1 MIAFFVGLSLICA
14 STLMY
19 EIVLTRLL
27 SAICWYYLAFV
38 SISIAMFG
46 MTAGALAVQLRPSWF
61 NREEIPK
68 RILQAVFA
76 TAVSMP
82 LALVTMLAIPLDI
95 SFALQTLFSFLLF
108 CSVIAVPFFFS
119 GVAVCLALTKTAF
132 PIGRIYF
139 ADLFGA
145 SVGSVAAVLLLK
157 LVDAPSGMFVISGVL
172 FLSSAAFATYARD
185 KQYRLRSYVFAIG
198 MLIIAGLNASTLHG
212 IQPIWVQGRI
222 DRRDD
227 LAAEV
232 WNPISKVRAF
242 KPLLRQPDM
251 WGPSPRM
258 PRVRVEEMPLDID
271 SGAATPM
278 VHFQGD
284 LTPFSYLRYDV
295 TSLGAQLRTGGTAAI
310 IGVGGGRDVMNSV
323 LNGFRRIVGIEINS
337 AIVDLDTRRFASFSG
352 FNKIPGLEL
361 HNDEGRSYLTRTNE
375 KFDLIQASLVDTW
388 AATSAGS
395 LTLVENSLY
404 TVDAWQIF
412 YRHLKPGGLITFSRW
427 YSGLEAAQTHRLFA
441 VAWAMLLSQG
451 IDDPGNNIALVSS
464 DKVST
469 ILVSNQPL
477 SQNDLEKIRA
487 NADQMEFKTTF
498 FPGQETSVPE
508 LRTISSM
515 RSLGELARLRDA
527 SEFDY
532 SPVFDSSPYFFNAL
546 RVRNI
551 PRLIMKGGHGS
562 NLHALLFVF
571 IFMLSASLL
580 VVLAIIL
587 PVTRWARSQ
596 SGTRAPAG
604 GIVYFV
610 SIGLGFMLIEIAMM
624 QQLSIFLGHPIYSLV
639 VVLGGLILS
648 TGIGSLV
655 SDRLRLGSRLASL
668 VPAIAVT
675 LIIVLYSAAVIPV
688 IHRFTAEVL
697 WHRAALSLILTMP
710 CGFLMGFCF
719 PVGLRWMSFIK
730 QEHNLPW
737 MWALNGAAA
746 TLGSFVAI
754 VISMETS
761 ITICTL
767 AAATCYLVAAI
778 AIALIPQQVPIAAS

>member
-1 MIAFFVGLSLICA
+1 
-14 STLMY
+14 MY

-38 SISIAMFG
+38 SISMAMFG
-46 MTAGALAVQLRPSWF
+46 MTAGALAVQLRPAWF
-61 NREEIPK
+61 NRNEITK
-68 RILQAVFA
+68 RILQAAFA
-76 TAVSMP
+76 MAASMP
-82 LALVTMLAIPLDI
+82 LTLIIMLAVPLDI
-95 SFALQTLFSFLLF
+95 SFALQTLFSFLIF
-108 CSVIAVPFFFS
+108 SSVIAVPFFFS
-119 GVAVCLALTKTAF
+119 GIAVCLALTKTAF

-139 ADLFGA
+139 VDLFGA
-145 SVGSVAAVLLLK
+145 SVGSVASVLLLK
-157 LVDAPSGMFVISGVL
+157 LIDAPSGMFVISALL

-185 KQYRLRSYVFAIG
+185 NRYRLRSYAFAIG
-198 MLIIAGLNASTLHG
+198 MLVIASLNASTLHG
-212 IQPIWVQGRI
+212 IQPIWSKGRI
-222 DRRDD
+222 DRRGD

-232 WNPISKVRAF
+232 WNPISKVRVF
-242 KPLLRQPDM
+242 KPEFRQPLM

-258 PRVRVEEMPLDID
+258 PRRSVEEITLDID
-271 SGAATPM
+271 NDAATPM

-310 IGVGGGRDVMNSV
+310 IGVGGGRDVMNCA
-323 LNGFRRIVGIEINS
+323 LNGFHRIVGIEINS

-352 FNKIPGLEL
+352 FNQIPGLEL
-361 HNDEGRSYLTRTNE
+361 HNDEGRSYLTRTAE

-388 AATSAGS
+388 AATSAGA

-412 YRHLKPGGLITFSRW
+412 YRHLRPGGLITFSRW
-427 YSGLEAAQTHRLFA
+427 YSGPEAAQTYRLFA

-451 IDDPGNNIALVSS
+451 IHDPEHNIALVSS
-464 DKVST
+464 NKVAT
-469 ILVSNQPL
+469 ILVSNQRI
-477 SQNDLEKIRA
+477 SQKDLETIRTD
-487 NADQMEFKTTF
+487 ADQMEFKILF
-498 FPGQETSVPE
+498 FPDEELSSPE

-515 RSLGELARLRDA
+515 RSLGELARLREA

-532 SPVFDSSPYFFNAL
+532 SPVFDSSPYFFNVV

-551 PRLIMKGGHGS
+551 PRLIKQGGQGS
-562 NLHALLFVF
+562 NLQALLFVF
-571 IFMLSASLL
+571 TFMLAATML
-580 VVLAIIL
+580 VVLVIVL
-587 PVTRWARSQ
+587 PLKGWARHR
-596 SGTRAPAG
+596 SGSKAPVG
-604 GIVYFV
+604 GIIYFV
-610 SIGLGFMLIEIAMM
+610 SIGVGFMLIEIAMM
-624 QQLSIFLGHPIYSLV
+624 QQLSIFLGHPIYSRV

-648 TGIGSLV
+648 TGFGSLV
-655 SDRLRLGSRLASL
+655 SDRLRLGSRFASL
-668 VPAIAVT
+668 RPAAAVT
-675 LIIVLYSAAVIPV
+675 LVIVLYSAAVIPV

-697 WHRAALSLILTMP
+697 WRRVALSLMLAIP

-754 VISMETS
+754 MISMEMS
-761 ITICTL
+761 ITICAL
-767 AAATCYLVAAI
+767 AAAACYLVAAI
-778 AIALIPQQVPIAAS
+778 AMALIPQQAPRAAS